1 MSRIDSVLYLDY
13 QGTIEKT
20 ICDDYA
26 VQIHGVQKD
35 KLETEEAYFERKLGI
50 LRELGDGKN
59 CVLVMDNYTGDS
71 GTGIPKLLQ
80 TGWRLLFLTRDKALA
95 QGYDTLEVESVSE
108 ETALLLFERHIGH

>member
-1 MSRIDSVLYLDY
+1 MGGIGKSTLARYCIRQCMSRIDSVLYLDY

-35 KLETEEAYFERKLGI
+35 KSETEEAYFERKLGFSGNLATVKKCI
-50 LRELGDGKN
+50 
-59 CVLVMDNYTGDS
+59 LVMDNYTGDS

-95 QGYDTLEVESVSE
+95 PGV
-108 ETALLLFERHIGH
+108 